1 MMAKRNRYVSYMQY
15 KRRAAAEVRRLLR
28 LQKILREF
36 DAGKRK
42 SFGTPREYE
51 ALIYRERD
59 LIS

>member
-1 MMAKRNRYVSYMQY
+1 MQY